1 MILQKGTDI
10 MLLDLLRDGFSLE
23 LVVNLCAS
31 LFVMFCVLPIHE
43 FAHAFVST
51 RLGDHTARLSGRLTI
66 NPLAHLDPIGALLI
80 LVAGFGYAK
89 PVPVNPRNF
98 KNPRGG
104 MALTA
109 VAGPV
114 SNLIMSFLFVLCFC
128 AVYKFADAPDGSFPY
143 AIATFFMYAAQINI
157 SLAVFNLLPVPPLDG
172 SRILS
177 LLLPRR
183 YYFKIMQY
191 ERYIVYAVLFLVV
204 TGVLDTPITLLS
216 SFFIR
221 LFVNIGASIF
231 GLQFNM

>member
-1 MILQKGTDI
+1 MILDFIRNGFQ
-10 MLLDLLRDGFSLE
+10 LDLDMIL
-23 LVVNLCAS
+23 NLCAS

-51 RLGDHTARLSGRLTI
+51 KLGDHTARLSGRLTV
-66 NPLAHLDPIGALLI
+66 NPLAHLDPIGAILI

-98 KNPRGG
+98 KNPKAG
-104 MALTA
+104 MAITA

-114 SNLIMSFLFVLCFC
+114 SNLIMSFLFIVCFC
-128 AVYKFADAPDGSFPY
+128 AVYKFTTPYGNNFPY

-177 LLLPRR
+177 LLVPNK
-183 YYFKIMQY
+183 YYYKLMQY
-191 ERYIVYAVLFLVV
+191 ERYIVYAVLLLVV
-204 TGVLDTPITLLS
+204 TGALDTPITLLS
-216 SFFIR
+216 TFFIK
-221 LFVNIGASIF
+221 LFVNIGAAMF